1 MILVGYK
8 GKTRAWRSIAVHDG
22 EVSFEEK
29 NGILF
34 RVFKIFDANGEQAT
48 RQVVVPQPLRQQ
60 VMNVAHSSILG
71 GHLGVKKTTDK
82 ITSNFYWPGIHSDIT
97 RFCQS
102 CDICQRTVAKG
113 NVSKVPIEKM
123 PLIDTPFK
131 RVAVDLVGPIYPPSE
146 SGHRYILTLV
156 DYATRYPDAVPLKSI
171 TTESVAEALV
181 DMYSRLGVPEEVLS
195 DMGAQF
201 VSECMAE
208 VSRPMCNGLVEKF
221 NGTLKCML
229 KRLCS
234 EQPKQWHRYINA
246 LLFAYREVPQAS
258 MGFSPF
264 ELLYG
269 RTVRGPM
276 TILKELWT
284 EEFDEAEVK
293 TSYQYVID
301 LREKLEQTLKLAR
314 EELKRSQAR
323 YQRYYNRNAKDRKFV
338 VGDKVLILLPTDK
351 NKLLMQWKGP
361 FEVEKIVGT
370 NDYGI
375 QVGGKVKT
383 FHANMLKKYIERKTA
398 DDVKDQKQELDG
410 DDDGD
415 DKENSVGGPVL
426 HLTAASIIE
435 TSIGGS
441 NGAVDDEELLELG
454 PTAPKETAA
463 DVVLGERL
471 TEEQRVQLEELID
484 RYEHIFTDVP
494 GDSNLTEHQ
503 IEVTSEEPI
512 RSKPYA
518 IPYNVRE
525 SLKEDIQA
533 MLQMG
538 VIRESKSP
546 YASPVVV
553 VRKKDCTNRVCV
565 DYRKLNRLTVFD
577 PAPGNTAEEIFQKM
591 AKKKIFH
598 EN

>member
-1 MILVGYK
+1 MDRNDLSRLQKEDPSLEKY
-8 GKTRAWRSIAVHDG
+8 RSQTDPRKIHDG
-22 EVSFEEK
+22 EVSFEE

-102 CDICQRTVAKG
+102 CDICQRTVTKG

-156 DYATRYPDAVPLKSI
+156 DYATRYPDAVPSKSI

-208 VSRPMCNGLVEKF
+208 VSRLLSIRQLTTSPYHPMCNGLVEKF

-246 LLFAYREVPQAS
+246 LLLAYREVPQAS

-301 LREKLEQTLKLAR
+301 LREKLERTLKLAR

-351 NKLLMQWKGP
+351 NKLVMQW
-361 FEVEKIVGT
+361 
-370 NDYGI
+370 
-375 QVGGKVKT
+375 
-383 FHANMLKKYIERKTA
+383 
-398 DDVKDQKQELDG
+398 
-410 DDDGD
+410 
-415 DKENSVGGPVL
+415 
-426 HLTAASIIE
+426 
-435 TSIGGS
+435 
-441 NGAVDDEELLELG
+441 
-454 PTAPKETAA
+454 
-463 DVVLGERL
+463 
-471 TEEQRVQLEELID
+471 
-484 RYEHIFTDVP
+484 
-494 GDSNLTEHQ
+494 
-503 IEVTSEEPI
+503 
-512 RSKPYA
+512 
-518 IPYNVRE
+518 
-525 SLKEDIQA
+525 
-533 MLQMG
+533 
-538 VIRESKSP
+538 
-546 YASPVVV
+546 
-553 VRKKDCTNRVCV
+553 
-565 DYRKLNRLTVFD
+565 
-577 PAPGNTAEEIFQKM
+577 
-591 AKKKIFH
+591 
-598 EN
+598 

>member
-1 MILVGYK
+1 
-8 GKTRAWRSIAVHDG
+8 
-22 EVSFEEK
+22 
-29 NGILF
+29 
-34 RVFKIFDANGEQAT
+34 
-48 RQVVVPQPLRQQ
+48 
-60 VMNVAHSSILG
+60 
-71 GHLGVKKTTDK
+71 
-82 ITSNFYWPGIHSDIT
+82 
-97 RFCQS
+97 
-102 CDICQRTVAKG
+102 
-113 NVSKVPIEKM
+113 
-123 PLIDTPFK
+123 
-131 RVAVDLVGPIYPPSE
+131 
-146 SGHRYILTLV
+146 
-156 DYATRYPDAVPLKSI
+156 
-171 TTESVAEALV
+171 
-181 DMYSRLGVPEEVLS
+181 
-195 DMGAQF
+195 
-201 VSECMAE
+201 
-208 VSRPMCNGLVEKF
+208 
-221 NGTLKCML
+221 
-229 KRLCS
+229 
-234 EQPKQWHRYINA
+234 
-246 LLFAYREVPQAS
+246 
-258 MGFSPF
+258 
-264 ELLYG
+264 
-269 RTVRGPM
+269 M

-301 LREKLEQTLKLAR
+301 LREKLEQALKLAC

-323 YQRYYNRNAKDRKFV
+323 YQRYYNWNAKDRKFV
-338 VGDKVLILLPTDK
+338 VGDKVLNLLPTDK

-383 FHANMLKKYIERKTA
+383 FHANTLKKYIERKNA
-398 DDVKDQKQELDG
+398 DDVNNRKQELDG
-410 DDDGD
+410 GDDGD
-415 DKENSVGGPVL
+415 NKGDSVGRPVL

-454 PTAPKETAA
+454 LTAPKEIAA

-503 IEVTSEEPI
+503 IEATSEEPI

-525 SLKEDIQA
+525 SLKEEIQA

-553 VRKKDCTNRVCV
+553 VRKKDGTNRVCV
-565 DYRKLNRLTVFD
+565 DYRKLNRLTVSD
-577 PAPGNTAEEIFQKM
+577 PAPGNTAEEIFQKI
-591 AKKKIFH
+591 AKKKYFTRTDLSKVYLQIPVAEKDVAKTAFVTPDGTYEFIRMPFGMVNSGATLARGMRKLIDDLDDVENYVDDIIVHTETWEGHLVALDELFH
-598 EN
+598 RLSEAKLTARPTKCVMGTKAIQVIGHRVSEGIKGLQEENVRKIEGATRPKTMKQVRAFIGLTGYYRDFIPNYAAKAAPLTDLTKKVQPNKVSWEQPKEKAFVTLKKNSRVNLSFTSLIQPSRLC

>member
-1 MILVGYK
+1 MDRNDLSRLQKEDPSLEKY
-8 GKTRAWRSIAVHDG
+8 RSQTDPRKIHDG

-34 RVFKIFDANGEQAT
+34 LVFKIFDANGEQAT
-48 RQVVVPQPLRQQ
+48 RQMVVPQPLRQQ

-71 GHLGVKKTTDK
+71 GHLGVKKTADK
-82 ITSNFYWPGIHSDIT
+82 ITSNFYWPGIHSDIP

-113 NVSKVPIEKM
+113 NVSKVPMEKM
-123 PLIDTPFK
+123 PLIDTP
-131 RVAVDLVGPIYPPSE
+131 PIYPPSE

-208 VSRPMCNGLVEKF
+208 VSRLVSIRQLTTSPYHPMCNGLVEKF

-246 LLFAYREVPQAS
+246 LLFAYREVPRAS

-293 TSYQYVID
+293 TSYQYGID

-314 EELKRSQAR
+314 EELKRSQER

-370 NDYGI
+370 ND
-375 QVGGKVKT
+375 
-383 FHANMLKKYIERKTA
+383 
-398 DDVKDQKQELDG
+398 
-410 DDDGD
+410 
-415 DKENSVGGPVL
+415 
-426 HLTAASIIE
+426 
-435 TSIGGS
+435 
-441 NGAVDDEELLELG
+441 
-454 PTAPKETAA
+454 
-463 DVVLGERL
+463 
-471 TEEQRVQLEELID
+471 
-484 RYEHIFTDVP
+484 
-494 GDSNLTEHQ
+494 
-503 IEVTSEEPI
+503 
-512 RSKPYA
+512 
-518 IPYNVRE
+518 
-525 SLKEDIQA
+525 
-533 MLQMG
+533 
-538 VIRESKSP
+538 
-546 YASPVVV
+546 
-553 VRKKDCTNRVCV
+553 
-565 DYRKLNRLTVFD
+565 
-577 PAPGNTAEEIFQKM
+577 
-591 AKKKIFH
+591 
-598 EN
+598 

>member
-1 MILVGYK
+1 M
-8 GKTRAWRSIAVHDG
+8 
-22 EVSFEEK
+22 
-29 NGILF
+29 
-34 RVFKIFDANGEQAT
+34 
-48 RQVVVPQPLRQQ
+48 
-60 VMNVAHSSILG
+60 
-71 GHLGVKKTTDK
+71 
-82 ITSNFYWPGIHSDIT
+82 
-97 RFCQS
+97 
-102 CDICQRTVAKG
+102 
-113 NVSKVPIEKM
+113 
-123 PLIDTPFK
+123 
-131 RVAVDLVGPIYPPSE
+131 
-146 SGHRYILTLV
+146 
-156 DYATRYPDAVPLKSI
+156 
-171 TTESVAEALV
+171 
-181 DMYSRLGVPEEVLS
+181 
-195 DMGAQF
+195 
-201 VSECMAE
+201 
-208 VSRPMCNGLVEKF
+208 
-221 NGTLKCML
+221 
-229 KRLCS
+229 
-234 EQPKQWHRYINA
+234 
-246 LLFAYREVPQAS
+246 
-258 MGFSPF
+258 
-264 ELLYG
+264 
-269 RTVRGPM
+269 
-276 TILKELWT
+276 
-284 EEFDEAEVK
+284 
-293 TSYQYVID
+293 
-301 LREKLEQTLKLAR
+301 
-314 EELKRSQAR
+314 
-323 YQRYYNRNAKDRKFV
+323 
-338 VGDKVLILLPTDK
+338 
-351 NKLLMQWKGP
+351 
-361 FEVEKIVGT
+361 
-370 NDYGI
+370 
-375 QVGGKVKT
+375 KT
-383 FHANMLKKYIERKTA
+383 FHANMLKIYIERKNA

-415 DKENSVGGPVL
+415 DKGDSVGGPVL

-553 VRKKDCTNRVCV
+553 VRKKDGTNRVCV

-591 AKKKIFH
+591 AKKKYFTRIDLSKGY
-598 EN
+598 

>member
-1 MILVGYK
+1 
-8 GKTRAWRSIAVHDG
+8 
-22 EVSFEEK
+22 
-29 NGILF
+29 
-34 RVFKIFDANGEQAT
+34 
-48 RQVVVPQPLRQQ
+48 
-60 VMNVAHSSILG
+60 
-71 GHLGVKKTTDK
+71 
-82 ITSNFYWPGIHSDIT
+82 
-97 RFCQS
+97 
-102 CDICQRTVAKG
+102 
-113 NVSKVPIEKM
+113 M

-131 RVAVDLVGPIYPPSE
+131 RVAVDLVGPIYPLSE

-156 DYATRYPDAVPLKSI
+156 DYVTRYPDAVPLKSI

-208 VSRPMCNGLVEKF
+208 VSRLLSIRQLTTSPYHPMCNGLVEKF
-221 NGTLKCML
+221 DGTLKCML

-351 NKLLMQWKGP
+351 NKLLIAGC
-361 FEVEKIVGT
+361 
-370 NDYGI
+370 
-375 QVGGKVKT
+375 
-383 FHANMLKKYIERKTA
+383 R
-398 DDVKDQKQELDG
+398 
-410 DDDGD
+410 
-415 DKENSVGGPVL
+415 
-426 HLTAASIIE
+426 
-435 TSIGGS
+435 
-441 NGAVDDEELLELG
+441 
-454 PTAPKETAA
+454 
-463 DVVLGERL
+463 
-471 TEEQRVQLEELID
+471 
-484 RYEHIFTDVP
+484 
-494 GDSNLTEHQ
+494 
-503 IEVTSEEPI
+503 
-512 RSKPYA
+512 
-518 IPYNVRE
+518 
-525 SLKEDIQA
+525 
-533 MLQMG
+533 
-538 VIRESKSP
+538 
-546 YASPVVV
+546 
-553 VRKKDCTNRVCV
+553 KDCWNQRLWNPGR
-565 DYRKLNRLTVFD
+565 RKGEDFPREY
-577 PAPGNTAEEIFQKM
+577 AQEI
-591 AKKKIFH
+591 
-598 EN
+598 

>member
-1 MILVGYK
+1 MDRNDLSRLQKEDPSLEKY
-8 GKTRAWRSIAVHDG
+8 RSQTDPRKIHDG
-22 EVSFEEK
+22 EVSFEE

-102 CDICQRTVAKG
+102 CDICQRTVTKG

-208 VSRPMCNGLVEKF
+208 VSRLLSIRQLTTSPYHPMCNGLVEKF

-301 LREKLEQTLKLAR
+301 LREKLERTLKLSR

-351 NKLLMQWKGP
+351 NKLLMQW
-361 FEVEKIVGT
+361 
-370 NDYGI
+370 
-375 QVGGKVKT
+375 
-383 FHANMLKKYIERKTA
+383 
-398 DDVKDQKQELDG
+398 
-410 DDDGD
+410 
-415 DKENSVGGPVL
+415 
-426 HLTAASIIE
+426 
-435 TSIGGS
+435 
-441 NGAVDDEELLELG
+441 
-454 PTAPKETAA
+454 
-463 DVVLGERL
+463 
-471 TEEQRVQLEELID
+471 
-484 RYEHIFTDVP
+484 
-494 GDSNLTEHQ
+494 
-503 IEVTSEEPI
+503 
-512 RSKPYA
+512 
-518 IPYNVRE
+518 
-525 SLKEDIQA
+525 
-533 MLQMG
+533 
-538 VIRESKSP
+538 
-546 YASPVVV
+546 
-553 VRKKDCTNRVCV
+553 
-565 DYRKLNRLTVFD
+565 
-577 PAPGNTAEEIFQKM
+577 
-591 AKKKIFH
+591 
-598 EN
+598 

>member
-1 MILVGYK
+1 
-8 GKTRAWRSIAVHDG
+8 
-22 EVSFEEK
+22 
-29 NGILF
+29 
-34 RVFKIFDANGEQAT
+34 
-48 RQVVVPQPLRQQ
+48 
-60 VMNVAHSSILG
+60 
-71 GHLGVKKTTDK
+71 
-82 ITSNFYWPGIHSDIT
+82 
-97 RFCQS
+97 
-102 CDICQRTVAKG
+102 
-113 NVSKVPIEKM
+113 
-123 PLIDTPFK
+123 
-131 RVAVDLVGPIYPPSE
+131 
-146 SGHRYILTLV
+146 
-156 DYATRYPDAVPLKSI
+156 
-171 TTESVAEALV
+171 
-181 DMYSRLGVPEEVLS
+181 
-195 DMGAQF
+195 
-201 VSECMAE
+201 
-208 VSRPMCNGLVEKF
+208 
-221 NGTLKCML
+221 
-229 KRLCS
+229 
-234 EQPKQWHRYINA
+234 
-246 LLFAYREVPQAS
+246 
-258 MGFSPF
+258 
-264 ELLYG
+264 
-269 RTVRGPM
+269 M

-293 TSYQYVID
+293 TRYQYLID

-383 FHANMLKKYIERKTA
+383 FHANMLKKYIERKNA
-398 DDVKDQKQELDG
+398 DVNNRKQELDG
-410 DDDGD
+410 GDDGD
-415 DKENSVGGPVL
+415 NKGDSVGGPVL

-435 TSIGGS
+435 TSVGAS

-454 PTAPKETAA
+454 PTVPKETAA
-463 DVVLGERL
+463 DVVLGEQL

-553 VRKKDCTNRVCV
+553 VRKKDGTNRVCV
-565 DYRKLNRLTVFD
+565 DYWKLNRLTVFD

-591 AKKKIFH
+591 AKKKYFTRIDLSKGYWQIPVAAKDVPKTAFVTPDGTY
-598 EN
+598 EFI

>member
-1 MILVGYK
+1 MQCFTCGGYGHKAIECSKNPNKSPPKVEKRCFLCDRTGHLARECKLMRDKKNTEKAGAALHYQGHPPPPLQKTTRVWSRVSMVINYYLEMVKTLPFIKSGSVSLVDSTVRKMPVVRGRVGENIVDTLRDTGCSGVVVRRSLVVDEQLTGRVGYMLLIDNTLREVPLAEITVDTPYLR
-8 GKTRAWRSIAVHDG
+8 GQVEAQCLPETIYDLIIGNVHGARAPDDPDPTWQEASAVTTRAQAKKSSTLKPLRIPEELRGSAVDRNDLSRLQKEDPSLEKYRSQTDPRKIHDG

-82 ITSNFYWPGIHSDIT
+82 ITSNLYWPGIHSDIT

-201 VSECMAE
+201 VSECIAE

-234 EQPKQWHRYINA
+234 EQPKQ
-246 LLFAYREVPQAS
+246 
-258 MGFSPF
+258 
-264 ELLYG
+264 
-269 RTVRGPM
+269 
-276 TILKELWT
+276 
-284 EEFDEAEVK
+284 
-293 TSYQYVID
+293 
-301 LREKLEQTLKLAR
+301 
-314 EELKRSQAR
+314 
-323 YQRYYNRNAKDRKFV
+323 
-338 VGDKVLILLPTDK
+338 
-351 NKLLMQWKGP
+351 
-361 FEVEKIVGT
+361 
-370 NDYGI
+370 
-375 QVGGKVKT
+375 
-383 FHANMLKKYIERKTA
+383 
-398 DDVKDQKQELDG
+398 
-410 DDDGD
+410 
-415 DKENSVGGPVL
+415 
-426 HLTAASIIE
+426 
-435 TSIGGS
+435 
-441 NGAVDDEELLELG
+441 
-454 PTAPKETAA
+454 
-463 DVVLGERL
+463 
-471 TEEQRVQLEELID
+471 
-484 RYEHIFTDVP
+484 
-494 GDSNLTEHQ
+494 
-503 IEVTSEEPI
+503 
-512 RSKPYA
+512 
-518 IPYNVRE
+518 
-525 SLKEDIQA
+525 
-533 MLQMG
+533 
-538 VIRESKSP
+538 
-546 YASPVVV
+546 
-553 VRKKDCTNRVCV
+553 
-565 DYRKLNRLTVFD
+565 
-577 PAPGNTAEEIFQKM
+577 
-591 AKKKIFH
+591 
-598 EN
+598 

>member
-1 MILVGYK
+1 M
-8 GKTRAWRSIAVHDG
+8 
-22 EVSFEEK
+22 
-29 NGILF
+29 
-34 RVFKIFDANGEQAT
+34 
-48 RQVVVPQPLRQQ
+48 
-60 VMNVAHSSILG
+60 
-71 GHLGVKKTTDK
+71 
-82 ITSNFYWPGIHSDIT
+82 
-97 RFCQS
+97 
-102 CDICQRTVAKG
+102 
-113 NVSKVPIEKM
+113 
-123 PLIDTPFK
+123 
-131 RVAVDLVGPIYPPSE
+131 
-146 SGHRYILTLV
+146 
-156 DYATRYPDAVPLKSI
+156 KSI

-208 VSRPMCNGLVEKF
+208 VSRLLSIRQLTTSPYHPMCNGLVEKF

-229 KRLCS
+229 KWLCS

-258 MGFSPF
+258 MGFLPF

-293 TSYQYVID
+293 TSYHYVID

-383 FHANMLKKYIERKTA
+383 FHANMLKKYIERKNA
-398 DDVKDQKQELDG
+398 DDVKDQKQELYG

-415 DKENSVGGPVL
+415 DEGDSVGGPVL
-426 HLTAASIIE
+426 YLTAASIIE

-454 PTAPKETAA
+454 PTARKETAA

-553 VRKKDCTNRVCV
+553 VRKKDGTNRVCI

-591 AKKKIFH
+591 VKKKYFTRIDLSKGLLANSRCG
-598 EN
+598 ERCCQDGVCYTGRDLRIYQNAIRNG

>member
-1 MILVGYK
+1 M
-8 GKTRAWRSIAVHDG
+8 
-22 EVSFEEK
+22 
-29 NGILF
+29 
-34 RVFKIFDANGEQAT
+34 
-48 RQVVVPQPLRQQ
+48 
-60 VMNVAHSSILG
+60 
-71 GHLGVKKTTDK
+71 
-82 ITSNFYWPGIHSDIT
+82 
-97 RFCQS
+97 
-102 CDICQRTVAKG
+102 
-113 NVSKVPIEKM
+113 
-123 PLIDTPFK
+123 
-131 RVAVDLVGPIYPPSE
+131 
-146 SGHRYILTLV
+146 
-156 DYATRYPDAVPLKSI
+156 
-171 TTESVAEALV
+171 
-181 DMYSRLGVPEEVLS
+181 
-195 DMGAQF
+195 
-201 VSECMAE
+201 
-208 VSRPMCNGLVEKF
+208 
-221 NGTLKCML
+221 
-229 KRLCS
+229 
-234 EQPKQWHRYINA
+234 
-246 LLFAYREVPQAS
+246 
-258 MGFSPF
+258 
-264 ELLYG
+264 
-269 RTVRGPM
+269 
-276 TILKELWT
+276 
-284 EEFDEAEVK
+284 K

-415 DKENSVGGPVL
+415 DKGNSVGGPVL

-441 NGAVDDEELLELG
+441 NGTVDDEELLELG

-553 VRKKDCTNRVCV
+553 VLKDGTNRVCV

-598 EN
+598 ENLFEQRVLANSRCGERCCQDGVCYTGRDLRIYQNAIRNG